1 MVYLTPLIAVGLTMA
16 VGALVFSLLGYDGPA
31 AVWEIF
37 VEPLVDPGKLAG
49 PRAQGGAAR
58 HDRGRPLDRLPAN
71 VWNIGAEG
79 QYVVG
84 GLAGTGVALATW
96 HLDGG
101 WWVLPLMCVAGA
113 LAGAA

>member
-1 MVYLTPLIAVGLTMA
+1 MIAVGLSI
-16 VGALVFSLLGYDGPA
+16 GF
-31 AVWEIF
+31 
-37 VEPLVDPGKLAG
+37 
-49 PRAQGGAAR
+49 R
-58 HDRGRPLDRLPAN
+58 AN